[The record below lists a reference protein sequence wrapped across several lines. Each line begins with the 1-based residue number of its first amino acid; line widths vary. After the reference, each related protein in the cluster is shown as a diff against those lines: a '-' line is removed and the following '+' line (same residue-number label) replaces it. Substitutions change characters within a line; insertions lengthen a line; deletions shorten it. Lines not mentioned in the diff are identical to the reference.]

1 MMQRLDATRVAVEL
15 AGGAPIVG
23 GVGNS
28 TFDLVAFDR
37 PANFYM
43 WNSMGIH
50 NTSAVLA
57 SQADAALRYWVWHP
71 AKAGS
76 GTRWQVQP

>member
-1 MMQRLDATRVAVEL
+1 MMQRLEATRVVAEL
-15 AGGAPIVG
+15 AGESPIVG

-28 TFDLVAFDR
+28 TFDLIPFDR
-37 PANFYM
+37 PAYFLM

-50 NTSAVLA
+50 DANAVLA
-57 SQADAALRYWVWHP
+57 SQADAPLCYWIWHP

-76 GTRWQVQP
+76 GGRWQVQW